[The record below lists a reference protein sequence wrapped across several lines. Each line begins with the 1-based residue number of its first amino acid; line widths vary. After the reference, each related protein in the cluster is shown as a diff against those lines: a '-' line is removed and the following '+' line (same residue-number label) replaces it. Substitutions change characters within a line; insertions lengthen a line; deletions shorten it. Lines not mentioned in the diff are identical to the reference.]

1 MSPRALSIIFLSP
14 ELHCWTIWDQ
24 AQQFFI
30 SNKVLKIC
38 VTKSY
43 IFFTKR
49 HFGPLWASPKLIFT
63 NFRYFFKK
71 TIEKYNE
78 VEYENIFKLL
88 IILKNKKVIVTWRWP
103 LNFVSQIFLL
113 YKKYLKSLTGCGMT
127 ICWDF
132 ELGSMCSWEQIYST
146 LHMSFQKNSLS

>member
-1 MSPRALSIIFLSP
+1 MSPRTLSIIFLSP
-14 ELHCWTIWDQ
+14 ELH
-24 AQQFFI
+24 AGRYE
-30 SNKVLKIC
+30 
-38 VTKSY
+38 TKHNSFLFQIRSWKFALRSP
-43 IFFTKR
+43 IFFSQKG

-78 VEYENIFKLL
+78 AEYENIFKLL

-113 YKKYLKSLTGCGMT
+113 YKKYLKSLTGCRMT
-127 ICWDF
+127 IFGTWSLAQCVPESKF
-132 ELGSMCSWEQIYST
+132 T
-146 LHMSFQKNSLS
+146 LLYICHFKKIP